1 MENNTQK
8 INYNKL
14 MEDEIATFGG
24 KKPKLLLQVCC
35 APCSTHVITL
45 LKENFEITAYYYN
58 PNIYPSE
65 EFFKREVE
73 IKKLISYIGLDESTL
88 VVPVYNP
95 DDFYEKIK
103 GLEKEKEG
111 GARCTVC
118 FNLRMGAAAKYAKAN
133 GYDYFTTTLSIS
145 PHKNSALL
153 NKIGYN
159 LQEKYDIKYLPA
171 DFKKKEGYK
180 HSIQLSKEYGLYR
193 QDYCGCEFS
202 LEQSRQEQM
211 EKANPQE

>member
-1 MENNTQK
+1 M
-8 INYNKL
+8 
-14 MEDEIATFGG
+14 
-24 KKPKLLLQVCC
+24 
-35 APCSTHVITL
+35 
-45 LKENFEITAYYYN
+45 
-58 PNIYPSE
+58 
-65 EFFKREVE
+65 
-73 IKKLISYIGLDESTL
+73 
-88 VVPVYNP
+88 PVYNP